1 MKIALAQHNYHIG
14 NFEKNT
20 KCIINTIKEAR
31 EKDAELVV
39 FSELSVCGYPP
50 QDLLEHK
57 DFIESCTQAVEH
69 IKSFC
74 HDIAVIIGAP
84 AINTAK
90 QGKPFYNAAFFIVDG
105 KIEHIVHKTLL
116 PTYDIFDEYRYF
128 ESNNTFD
135 VIKYKDTKI
144 ALTICEDIWDQQPQD
159 NPIGKSNLYKI
170 APMEKLIKHDPDVII
185 NIAASPFSYSK
196 IDVKHDIFVRNAV
209 RYGVPLLFVN
219 QVGAHTELI
228 FEGGS
233 LALNKQGE
241 LVRKMKLFEE
251 DMIVIDSN
259 ELHKKGMK
267 PHIKGKDVI
276 EDIHDALI
284 MGIKDFF
291 SKMNFS
297 DAVLGLSGGIDSAVA
312 LALTVKAIG
321 NEHIR
326 VLLMP
331 SHYSSVHSVK
341 DAEQLSENLGIKYD
355 ILPITSIMKAYHQT
369 LSPLFEGLPEDVTE
383 ENIQARIRANLLMA
397 ISNKFG
403 NILLNTSNKSEAA
416 VGYGTLYGDMA
427 GSLSPLGDVYKTYLY
442 RLAHY
447 INGKNEIIPN
457 NIINKPPSAELK
469 PGQKDS
475 DSLPDYELLDKI
487 LYQYIEMQLSEKDI
501 VDQGFESDIVRGI
514 IKKINKNEFKR
525 YQAPPV
531 LRISSKAFGS
541 GRRIPL
547 VGKY

>member
-1 MKIALAQHNYHIG
+1 MLIALVQNNYHIG
-14 NFEKNT
+14 NFKKNTESIINAIKSAKEKN
-20 KCIINTIKEAR
+20 
-31 EKDAELVV
+31 AELVV

-57 DFIESCTQAVEH
+57 SFIENCTQAVEH
-69 IKSFC
+69 IKPFC
-74 HDIAVIIGAP
+74 RDIAVIIGAP
-84 AINTAK
+84 TINK
-90 QGKPFYNAAFFIVDG
+90 EKHGKPFYNSAFFIVDG
-105 KIEHIVHKTLL
+105 KIEHVVHKTLL

-135 VIKYKDTKI
+135 IIKYKDTKI
-144 ALTICEDIWDQQPQD
+144 ALTICEDLWDQQPQD
-159 NPIGKSNLYKI
+159 NPLGKKNLYKI
-170 APMEKLIKHDPDVII
+170 APMEKLKKHDPDVII

-196 IDVKHDIFVRNAV
+196 TDVKHDIFVSNAV
-209 RYGVPLLFVN
+209 KYGIPLLFVN

-241 LVRKMKLFEE
+241 LVKKMELFKE
-251 DMIVIDSN
+251 DLVVIDSN
-259 ELHKKGMK
+259 QLHEKGTIPHKKRGN
-267 PHIKGKDVI
+267 VI

-297 DAVLGLSGGIDSAVA
+297 DAILGLSGGIDSAIA
-312 LALTVKAIG
+312 LALTAKAIG
-321 NEHIR
+321 NEHVR

-331 SHYSSVHSVK
+331 SLHSSDHSIN
-341 DAEQLSENLGIKYD
+341 DAVQLSENLGVQYD
-355 ILPITSIMKAYHQT
+355 ILSITSIMQAYDET
-369 LSPLFEGLPEDVTE
+369 LATLFEGLPQDVTE

-397 ISNKFG
+397 VSNKSG

-427 GSLSPLGDVYKTYLY
+427 GSLSPLGDVYKTDLY
-442 RLAHY
+442 KLAHY
-447 INGKNEIIPN
+447 INSKKEIIPN

-469 PGQKDS
+469 PDQKDS
-475 DSLPDYELLDKI
+475 DSLPDYELLDKV
-487 LYQYIEMQLSEKDI
+487 LYQYIEMQLPENEI
-501 VDQGFESDIVRGI
+501 IGQGFEPDIVRDI
-514 IKKINKNEFKR
+514 INKINKNEFKR

-531 LRISSKAFGS
+531 LRVSSKAFGS